1 VGLFALAVTVTAGAG
16 PKPPKSS
23 PPPPPV
29 GADCGSTSQA
39 FAAWGDSSNYY
50 FPGDAGFEGGG
61 SGWTLTGGATVVG
74 GNEQFFI
81 HSPSDSHSLLI
92 PAGGTATTTVCIGLF
107 YPYLRLLAVGRGS
120 TVKVALIATGK
131 GPAKP
136 LARLDGGSFKPG
148 GSWAPSPQLS
158 TKLSSV
164 TSAAGGTTVQVQI
177 SATGAAAQ
185 IDDLYVDPFA
195 FRR

>member
-50 FPGDAGFEGGG
+50 FP
-61 SGWTLTGGATVVG
+61 GGATVVG

-131 GPAKP
+131 GPTKP